1 MQYHPDGTPILNFS
15 EIGQTIQDRK
25 NNKEY
30 TLVYS
35 SRKEMFKYGNL
46 YKHIAKAKK

>member
-1 MQYHPDGTPILNFS
+1 MQYHPDGTPVLNFK
-15 EIGQTIQDRK
+15 EVGQTIQDRK

-35 SRKEMFKYGNL
+35 SRKEMFKDGKS
-46 YKHIAKAKK
+46 YKDITHRKK